1 MGFDETATAGAGEE
15 NQAQRISREM
25 VRFMCEIAG
34 RGPTRARTT
43 IARDHVLV
51 MFSETLT
58 AGERVL
64 VDNGHVGRV
73 AELRA
78 GYQDVLRDRAVAMIT
93 EVLGR
98 RVRGFMSANHFDPD
112 LAAEIFVLER
122 AEEPPSP
129 KPVEAEHS
137 DH

>member
-1 MGFDETATAGAGEE
+1 MGFDETATAGASAE

-25 VRFMCEIAG
+25 VRLMREIAG

-64 VDNGHVGRV
+64 VDNGHVERV

-98 RVRGFMSANHFDPD
+98 RVTGFMSTNHFNPD

-122 AEEPPSP
+122 AEESPSP
-129 KPVEAEHS
+129 NPEEAEHS
-137 DH
+137 AH